1 MLIKKIQIA
10 QIIFM
15 SVLIA
20 VDTSF
25 GKPPSIST
33 KWMHHDHLNT
43 HWLWE
48 VTGNL
53 DMTNNLHHA
62 IKNLSYQWII
72 NKDQMVILVLKIDKF
87 ALNYLTL
94 KQEIG
99 TLKFNFEISVHLQRF
114 MFFKFKRPTADIK
127 VNGMWCRFE
136 SEGFFEKDSAVLV
149 DREWL
154 PLSNGKQSGSTQK
167 QAMPYK
173 KANLVFPKSNW
184 YREFLYRIRSVS
196 RCKKYAP
203 GFQHFQQIHKI
214 RLL

>member
-1 MLIKKIQIA
+1 MMIKKIQIA

-25 GKPPSIST
+25 GKPRSIST

-87 ALNYLTL
+87 ALNYLTS

-136 SEGFFEKDSAVLV
+136 SEGFFEKRQRCTCRSRMVAI
-149 DREWL
+149 
-154 PLSNGKQSGSTQK
+154 KQWETIQSTQK

-173 KANLVFPKSNW
+173 KANRVFPKSNW

>member
-136 SEGFFEKDSAVLV
+136 SKGFFEKTALYLWSRMVAI
-149 DREWL
+149 
-154 PLSNGKQSGSTQK
+154 KQWETIRSTQK

-196 RCKKYAP
+196 RCKKYPP

>member
-99 TLKFNFEISVHLQRF
+99 TLKFNFEIPVHLQRF

-154 PLSNGKQSGSTQK
+154 PLSNGKLSGQRKNKQCHTKRQIWFFQNLTGTENFYIGFVQSQ
-167 QAMPYK
+167 
-173 KANLVFPKSNW
+173 NVKSMHQ
-184 YREFLYRIRSVS
+184 VS
-196 RCKKYAP
+196 NTFNKFIK
-203 GFQHFQQIHKI
+203 
-214 RLL
+214 

>member
-136 SEGFFEKDSAVLV
+136 SGFLRKRQRCTCRSRMVAI
-149 DREWL
+149 
-154 PLSNGKQSGSTQK
+154 KQWETIQSTQK